1 VNYGDEKL
9 VSALTMATQEF
20 VHQKESARRQGQER
34 VKTKTREWTAWE
46 TEHTLRIERN
56 VPAWYAELARLE
68 AKRALAELNIAEMF
82 VRECEVRIDA
92 VIYLGK
98 GDEIKGKDVL
108 YEHSAIIEELHKA
121 MNEESAKIWEYSER
135 IRVLW
140 ADKESAK
147 PYAQIEYWA

>member
-1 VNYGDEKL
+1 MNYGDEKL
-9 VSALTMATQEF
+9 VSALTRAMQEF
-20 VHQKESARRQGQER
+20 VQQKESGRRQGQER
-34 VKTKTREWTAWE
+34 IASKTREWTAWE

-82 VRECEVRIDA
+82 TKECEARIDM
-92 VIYLGK
+92 VLYLDR
-98 GDEIKGKDVL
+98 GDEIK
-108 YEHSAIIEELHKA
+108 ETIEELHKA
-121 MNEESAKIWEYSER
+121 MTEESEKIWDYSER

-140 ADKESAK
+140 ADKASAK

>member
-1 VNYGDEKL
+1 MNYGDETL
-9 VSALTMATQEF
+9 VAKLTMAMQEF
-20 VHQKESARRQGQER
+20 IQNKESARRQGKER
-34 VKTKTREWTAWE
+34 VASKTREWTAWE

-121 MNEESAKIWEYSER
+121 MNEESAKIWDYSER

-140 ADKESAK
+140 ADKASAK